1 MSTKTVIIL
10 AAGRGTRLAPL
21 TDDAPKALVP
31 VAGKPILAY
40 ALEPLAPAAQEGRC
54 NAAIV
59 VGHKGDQIAAYVAE
73 RFPFVRLVWNH
84 DFARTNNMFS
94 LHLGM
99 SAAAPDAPVVFMNGD
114 CLYHRDIVQSA
125 VAAKG
130 TAIFCDETQF
140 NAESMK
146 ITVADGRIATISKAI
161 EKSDAHAVSCDLY
174 ALTPSD
180 AQTLRDILHE
190 YVARAELNQW
200 SEVALDLAM
209 QRRAIHFRPAS
220 VEGKYWY
227 EIDTLEDLA
236 AAAARVEAAAGSR

>member
-1 MSTKTVIIL
+1 MNTKTVLIL

-40 ALEPLAPAAQEGRC
+40 ALEALAPDAQAGRC
-54 NAAIV
+54 DVAIV
-59 VGHKGDQIAAYVAE
+59 VGHKGDQIASYVAE
-73 RFPFVRLVWNH
+73 RFPFVRLIWNH
-84 DFARTNNMFS
+84 DYARTNNMFS

-114 CLYHRDIVQSA
+114 CLYHRDIVQAA

-146 ITVADGRIATISKAI
+146 IIVADDRITKISKGV
-161 EKSDAHAVSCDLY
+161 EQPDAHSVSCDLY
-174 ALTPSD
+174 SLTAAD
-180 AQTLRDILHE
+180 AATLRDILHE

-220 VEGKYWY
+220 VLGKYWY
-227 EIDTLEDLA
+227 EIDTHEDLA
-236 AAAARVEAAAGSR
+236 AAATRVEASAGR